1 MSHLSSEH
9 GLQLCV
15 VFIHYKSQ
23 PVLATE
29 WHYVCVCVCV
39 GVSVDWRREDIH
51 YRR

>member
-15 VFIHYKSQ
+15 VFIYYKSQ

-29 WHYVCVCVCV
+29 WHYMCV
-39 GVSVDWRREDIH
+39 GVSVDWFREDIH